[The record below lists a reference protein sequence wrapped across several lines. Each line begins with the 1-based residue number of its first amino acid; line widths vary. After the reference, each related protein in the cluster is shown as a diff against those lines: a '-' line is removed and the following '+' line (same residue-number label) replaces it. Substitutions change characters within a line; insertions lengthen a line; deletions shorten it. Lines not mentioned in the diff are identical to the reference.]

1 MTTTSITWRDL
12 DHDDPAFRSDP
23 YPLYAALRGEAPV
36 APPDESGFWVISG
49 HHEVRAL
56 LRDPRTG
63 VHDVAPPAVPEDAHG
78 FLKRRAEVIRLF
90 LLFLHHRR
98 PADHQR
104 LRRLVMPWFSP
115 RRTAARRARIQEL
128 ADAVLD
134 RAEAGGRLDVI
145 EDLGRPIAVTTMM
158 DLLGIPD
165 ESRPAFGAWARELIH
180 EVDVSPTPVA
190 RERSILAMAAMEPRL
205 RDLLA
210 QWRRDPPAED
220 NLLWA
225 LERARQSGALTEDE
239 VVSQAA
245 FVLFAG
251 YATSQHLI
259 GNGVLALVRHP
270 DQWEL
275 LASRPELIESAV
287 EEFIRYD
294 SPTTVLRRRATDEI
308 EIAGETIPRD
318 AKLVLM
324 LGAANRDPAVFA
336 DPDRLDITR
345 SPNPHLGFGHDAH
358 YCLGAALG
366 RLNAQVA
373 IGSLVRRMRLPRLE
387 SEELDWVDTR
397 VIRGLET
404 LPILVEPR

>member
-1 MTTTSITWRDL
+1 L
-12 DHDDPAFRSDP
+12 
-23 YPLYAALRGEAPV
+23 
-36 APPDESGFWVISG
+36 WVISG